1 MKKYNVSGMSCAACS
16 ARVEKAVRAVPGV
29 KSCSVSLL
37 TNSMTVEGGEEG
49 LVISAVVAAGYGA
62 TPFENS
68 KNYARGRDNKEEKA
82 LLQRLL
88 YSVILLAIL
97 MYISMGHLMW
107 GAPLPSVIAKSPLL
121 IALCELTLSA
131 AILIINRRFFIN
143 GYKGVIHLAPNMD
156 TLVALGSGISF
167 LWSVYLVFKIA
178 FSTDGGEHYLH
189 SLYFESAAMI
199 LALITVGKFL
209 EGRAKGKTTDA
220 IRELMSLTPPTVT
233 VLRGE
238 DEVVIPCEEAAV
250 GDIFIVK
257 PGERVALDGVIIF
270 GESAIDEAA
279 LTGESMPVEKAVGDA
294 VFAATVNTSG
304 YLKCRATSVG
314 EDTTMARVVK
324 LVSDAAASKAPI
336 AKTADRV
343 AAIFV
348 PSVLLIA
355 LVSFVCWMLA
365 VGDVATAL
373 EKGISVLVISC
384 PCALGLATPVAIM
397 AASGIGARHGVL
409 FKSAEA
415 LELTGRAGVV
425 VLDKTGTVTEGKV
438 QVTDVIAYACET
450 SELLSLAYSLERQ
463 SEHPIGRAISEYCAE
478 RKVECRDV
486 ADFSAIVGSGAVAT
500 LGTDTLYGVSYRFAL
515 EKGLVGMAETAD
527 FERLAS
533 EGKTPVIIIKNDTPM
548 GMIALADRIRPDSAA
563 AVSRMRKMG
572 LYTVM
577 LTGDNE
583 RTARHVAD
591 KVGVDEVIAGV
602 LPDGKAEAVKALRA
616 RGGVVMIGDGI
627 NDAVALAAADVGMAV
642 GCGTDIAIEAADAV
656 LMHSSLSD
664 AVGAVRL
671 GRATL
676 KTVRENLFWAF
687 VYNAVGI
694 PLAAGA
700 FAFIGLELNPMFG
713 AAAMSLSSFSVVMNA
728 LRLNLKKIF
737 VKENITNEQKE
748 NFSMEKVIKVEGMM
762 CPHCEAHVQNAL
774 LKIDGVTAAVA
785 SHKAGEVRVTLDK
798 EISDELL
805 RATITAEGYK
815 CI

>member
-29 KSCSVSLL
+29 SACSVNLL

-238 DEVVIPCEEAAV
+238 DEVVIPCEEAEV

-548 GMIALADRIRPDSAA
+548 GMIALADRLRPDSAA